1 MVMTS
6 ESQNKL
12 IKGVVIQIQ
21 PLADYWQQLNTGYN
35 LCLSFK
41 INFRLFLTTKIKKKH
56 KIIVQEN
63 QLLNIILIY
72 INCIRFQ
79 K

>member
-41 INFRLFLTTKIKKKH
+41 INFRLFLTTKIKK
-56 KIIVQEN
+56 
-63 QLLNIILIY
+63 NI
-72 INCIRFQ
+72 